1 MTTWPHDHMITWPH
15 DHQSPDIS
23 PQMINNAKACKE
35 IICQNYKSLKIA
47 FQAGCINKFMSTLYF
62 NTQSVHCY
70 TQSVH
75 CWGYLLVSVFTLI
88 MSVLVEHPEIS
99 SRYSPIHHWEMFELI
114 QTKTPPTLMVM
125 ITTSNTQ
132 HPLHWNKNFQ
142 FVPRRSLWSKRAE
155 RRRLSMKIFKI

>member
-1 MTTWPHDHMITWPH
+1 MLITSWYKHWAGVNTEIWDMTTWPHDHMV
-15 DHQSPDIS
+15 HQSPDIS
-23 PQMINNAKACKE
+23 LQMINNAEACKE

-62 NTQSVHCY
+62 NTQSVHC
-70 TQSVH
+70 
-75 CWGYLLVSVFTLI
+75 WGYLWGSVFTLI

-125 ITTSNTQ
+125 ITTYFQ
-132 HPLHWNKNFQ
+132 HPTPITLEQKLSICIKEI
-142 FVPRRSLWSKRAE
+142 SLIK
-155 RRRLSMKIFKI
+155 